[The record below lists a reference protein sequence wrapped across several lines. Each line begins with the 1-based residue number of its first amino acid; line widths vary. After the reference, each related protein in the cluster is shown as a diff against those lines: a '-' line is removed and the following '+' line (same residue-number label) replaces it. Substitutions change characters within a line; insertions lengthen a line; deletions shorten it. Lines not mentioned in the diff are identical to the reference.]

1 MRHDKYSDPVNTI
14 LLVLIAVSFVGLAAF
29 CIYDCVKM
37 SAATQANLEA
47 WAADCASVGH
57 PLK

>member
-1 MRHDKYSDPVNTI
+1 MRHDKYSDPVNTV
-14 LLVLIAVSFVGLAAF
+14 LLVLIAVSFVGLAVF

-47 WAADCASVGH
+47 LAAYRAFVGL